1 MGMLALFV
9 SDIHL
14 SAHTPQRV
22 QLFLS
27 FLDQYAMQVRDLY
40 ILGDLFSAWIGK
52 DASDPSQEIILSALK
67 KLVYSGVNV
76 YSMPGNRDF
85 LINGEYLAHYGV
97 QWLDD
102 FSLID
107 LLGVPTLLTH
117 GDIFCTRDRLYQIYR
132 AISHRPLTRRLFLGL
147 PMSLRKS
154 VASLLM
160 REEQEYDAQVL
171 HSKYDVAIDQLSLC
185 LEKNRACRVI
195 HGHTHQP
202 GIHWFKLNNRW
213 IERIT
218 LSDWQDRAH
227 ALMMQ
232 SDGTTTLKNF

>member
-1 MGMLALFV
+1 MLALFV

-27 FLDQYAMQVRDLY
+27 FLDQYAIGVRDLY

-52 DASDPSQEIILSALK
+52 DVSDPSQEIVLSALR

-76 YSMPGNRDF
+76 YFMAGNRDF
-85 LINGEYLAHYGV
+85 LISDKYLAHYGI

-117 GDIFCTRDRLYQIYR
+117 GDRFCTRDHLYQIYR
-132 AISHRPLTRRLFLGL
+132 VISHRSLTRRLFLRLSMGL
-147 PMSLRKS
+147 RQS

-160 REEQEYDAQVL
+160 RQEYDAPVL
-171 HSKYDVAIDQLSLC
+171 NSKYDIDIDQLSLC
-185 LEKNRACRVI
+185 LEKNRVGRVI

-218 LSDWQDRAH
+218 LSDWRDQAH

-232 SDGTTTLKNF
+232 SDGTATLQGF